1 MPNQSPRLD
10 RTLRALADPTRR
22 AVVEGLGR
30 GPRPTLELARPFRMA
45 LPSFT
50 QHLEVLRRA
59 GLVRS
64 RKRGRVRTWELVPEP
79 LAAVRQWL
87 DGQRDLWSTRL
98 DQLDAHLLSMKEN
111 AP

>member
-22 AVVEGLGR
+22 AVVERLGR
-30 GPRPTLELARPFRMA
+30 GPRPTLELAGPFRMA

-64 RKRGRVRTWELVPEP
+64 RKRGRVRTWELVPGP
-79 LAAVRQWL
+79 LAAVRHWL
-87 DGQRDLWSTRL
+87 DGQRDLWNARL

-111 AP
+111 AR